1 MRAIILCGGFG
12 TRLSEYTDTIP
23 KPMVPIGNRPILW
36 HIIQIYKRFG
46 VKKFLIALGYKG
58 EIIKEY
64 FARKENID
72 PDIDFNLIDTG
83 LGTMTGGRLKRLQ
96 NLIKNET
103 FMMTYGDGL
112 ADINI
117 KELMNFHKDHK
128 KMVTIT
134 AVRPPARFGSLE
146 LDGSIVK
153 RFKEKSRLHTGWING
168 GFFVFEPTFF
178 NFLKNDEDVLESSP
192 LETVAQ
198 NGEVRAFKHEGFWQ
212 CMDHKSDKD
221 NLEQKIK
228 KNNTPWLG

>member
-72 PDIDFNLIDTG
+72 PDIDLNLIDTG

-96 NLIKNET
+96 NLE
-103 FMMTYGDGL
+103 
-112 ADINI
+112 
-117 KELMNFHKDHK
+117 
-128 KMVTIT
+128 
-134 AVRPPARFGSLE
+134 
-146 LDGSIVK
+146 
-153 RFKEKSRLHTGWING
+153 RL
-168 GFFVFEPTFF
+168 
-178 NFLKNDEDVLESSP
+178 
-192 LETVAQ
+192 
-198 NGEVRAFKHEGFWQ
+198 
-212 CMDHKSDKD
+212 
-221 NLEQKIK
+221 
-228 KNNTPWLG
+228 